1 MAVKRVLIVDD
12 DESVRMFV
20 TAIMEDEGWVCSEAR
35 NGVECM
41 DAVEQEVPDLI
52 ILDYQMPKMDGFEA
66 FRRLRDNH
74 TTEKVPIIIL
84 SGINESDAEV
94 VSYTAEDLE
103 AAFGVPKPEGFVDKP
118 VTADHLRKCIMGVI
132 G

>member
-1 MAVKRVLIVDD
+1 MPAKRVLIVDD

-20 TAIMEDEGWVCSEAR
+20 AAIMEDEGWECSEAR
-35 NGVECM
+35 NGVECL
-41 DAVEQEVPDLI
+41 DAVELQVPDLI
-52 ILDYQMPKMDGFEA
+52 ILDYQMPVMDGFET
-66 FRRLRDNH
+66 FRRLRDTH
-74 TTEKVPIIIL
+74 MTEKVPIIIL
-84 SGINESDAEV
+84 SGVNESETPM

-103 AAFGVPKPEGFVDKP
+103 AAFGVPRPEGFVDKP

>member
-1 MAVKRVLIVDD
+1 MPAKRVLIVDD

-20 TAIMEDEGWVCSEAR
+20 TAIMEDEGWECSEAR
-35 NGVECM
+35 NGAECL
-41 DAVEQEVPDLI
+41 DAVELQVPDLI
-52 ILDYQMPKMDGFEA
+52 ILDYQMPVMDGFEA
-66 FRRLRDNH
+66 FRRLRDAH
-74 TTEKVPIIIL
+74 ATEKVPIIIL
-84 SGINESDAEV
+84 SGVNESAIPV